1 MSTRTKLF
9 PYPEQ
14 RALED
19 AAFER
24 EVVPTRI
31 HSLLLPVWKVTV
43 QATVVVAEDYDL
55 IDRYLSRGIAEAGLS
70 TTAELAGFFSLEPAL
85 VDRALR
91 ALEAVGHLGITE
103 GRWWLTD
110 IGLRSVREGKRY
122 EVVNEDRRELYFD
135 GFGSRPLPKFCY
147 DPTKVTLLPPDDL
160 PTGFHGLFTRW
171 SFDPAALPAL
181 SAHPDRARLNLPERI
196 DNPRPLGPPELGYL
210 PLIVV
215 RGASRSGRHRY
226 LAYSQASGEAD
237 PDLGALVESTPDI
250 ARSLEHEQRAANPE
264 HEEQRA
270 RDWIARNGLTNH
282 RVARLPNGLLRVVL
296 PARSFGPDGPL
307 PLYQL
312 GSFVVRGNGF
322 FQPWSDDARLR
333 QRALLSRT
341 RSLLAA
347 RSRADAGQV
356 WARVERVARQLEIP
370 GLDRAKLR
378 DLAVRSGAEALVVQL
393 EELDRDARGSHGA
406 TS

>member
-1 MSTRTKLF
+1 MSTRSKLF

-70 TTAELAGFFSLEPAL
+70 TTAELAGFFALEPAL

-91 ALEAVGHLGITE
+91 ALEAVGHLRITE

-147 DPTKVTLLPPDDL
+147 DPSKVTLLPPDDL
-160 PTGFHGLFTRW
+160 PTGGGFHSLFTRW

-181 SAHPDRARLNLPERI
+181 SAHPDRARLNLPERV
-196 DNPRPLGPPELGYL
+196 DDPRPLGPPELGYL

-215 RGASRSGRHRY
+215 RGVARSGRHRY

-250 ARSLEHEQRAANPE
+250 ARSLEHEQRAADPK

-270 RDWIARNGLTNH
+270 REWIDRNGLADH
-282 RVARLPNGLLRVVL
+282 RVVRLPNGLLRVVL
-296 PARSFGPDGPL
+296 PAAGFGPDGPL
-307 PLYQL
+307 PLSQL

-322 FQPWSDDARLR
+322 FQPWCEDARVR

-347 RSRADAGQV
+347 RSRTDV
-356 WARVERVARQLEIP
+356 WPRIERVARQLDIT
-370 GLDRAKLR
+370 GFDRATLR
-378 DLAVRSGAEALVVQL
+378 DLAVRWGEEALVAQL
-393 EELDRDARGSHGA
+393 DEPARNGRG
-406 TS
+406 TSPT